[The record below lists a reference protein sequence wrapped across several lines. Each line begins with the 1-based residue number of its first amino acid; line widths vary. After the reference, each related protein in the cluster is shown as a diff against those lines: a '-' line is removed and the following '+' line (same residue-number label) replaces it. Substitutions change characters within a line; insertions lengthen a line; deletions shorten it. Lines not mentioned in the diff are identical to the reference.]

1 MAKGRLPPAWDE
13 ERMGPGDQMTRE
25 VGWGVGAI
33 KAKLKGFGASELMTL
48 VRDLHH
54 ASLENRE
61 FLRGRLLHSPLI
73 WRGTGAR

>member
-1 MAKGRLPPAWDE
+1 MTKGTQSPSDML
-13 ERMGPGDQMTRE
+13 TRE
-25 VGWGVGAI
+25 VGWGAI